1 MSLVDSL
8 NTTFNK
14 TFFNKYNTVISEI
27 LSKLPNKPLPKTTF
41 ESQSLVISSNII
53 NSQKNITE
61 TDKQILN
68 ISTPALIN
76 LIATNSTDNEGNVT
90 NLQNTIN
97 AVNSWINT
105 TPASRSNFGS
115 DEKPCMCW
123 LWILIIVILVLL
135 LIYFYFKKM

>member
-8 NTTFNK
+8 NTTFNQ
-14 TFFNKYNTVISEI
+14 TFFNKHNTVISEI
-27 LSKLPNKPLPKTTF
+27 LNKLPNKTLPKTTF

-68 ISTPALIN
+68 TSTPALIN
-76 LIATNSTDNEGNVT
+76 LIATNSADNEGNVT

-97 AVNSWINT
+97 AVNSWINI

-115 DEKPCMCW
+115 PPDKKPCMCW
-123 LWILIIVILVLL
+123 VWILIIILL

>member
-8 NTTFNK
+8 NTTFNQ
-14 TFFNKYNTVISEI
+14 TFFNKYNTVVSEI
-27 LSKLPNKPLPKTTF
+27 LSKLPNQTLPKTTF

-76 LIATNSTDNEGNVT
+76 IIASNSTDNEGNIT

-97 AVNSWINT
+97 AVNSWVNNV
-105 TPASRSNFGS
+105 PASRSNFGS
-115 DEKPCMCW
+115 EEKPCMCW

-135 LIYFYFKKM
+135 LIYFYFKKK